1 MAAPASHSEAEGL
14 SCPEAFVCPIT
25 LQCMT
30 DPATTADG
38 HSYERS
44 AIANW
49 LQQRSAAPTSPLTGM
64 LLPSLGLTPNHAL
77 RHAIEKWLAE
87 TRGDGAAASRR
98 TRSAAPEPSTPDL
111 NTPRDA
117 TIIHA
122 APPTP
127 ASTASP
133 PSQQPGA
140 IAAQRNWVRLLAD
153 TAQRGS
159 IALVAAVADES
170 EHPTPRPEE
179 GGLVGSPAAGA
190 MAVLASS
197 AVARRRSLLS
207 HGAADV
213 LLQQLASHGTHAC
226 VVEASCR
233 AFVALMAPSP
243 EGMPVAVFS
252 PDLLHDI
259 SRSLTGAI
267 SRHATHPGACAAA
280 ASALANVTATEHDAG
295 RVAAFEAGAVATCS
309 AALTRHQAAI
319 LAHDTLATTCGGALA
334 GALSNICAA
343 GAMHSG
349 LTLTALAVEEL
360 VRSDTVPLLLRCL
373 RAMEAAPQSPQRAQA
388 EVGFLRLGRSLTRSN
403 AAARLAIAMH
413 DGFPVL
419 VRFARRQDGD
429 ADLIALQVMA
439 NSLCGASADV
449 ARAAL
454 NASVLETAATCGKA
468 AAAAETQR
476 QAPGMERKLACA
488 AILARL
494 VGACASDHAAGGG
507 HTLRLRA
514 SRCDAAHTLRDT
526 MRALPH
532 DMRAQATT
540 ALAIIG

>member
-1 MAAPASHSEAEGL
+1 MSI
-14 SCPEAFVCPIT
+14 PEAFLCPIT

-87 TRGDGAAASRR
+87 TRGDGTASRR
-98 TRSAAPEPSTPDL
+98 TRSAAPGPSMPETPDL

-122 APPTP
+122 TPPAP

-140 IAAQRNWVRLLAD
+140 VAAQRNWVRLLAD

-170 EHPTPRPEE
+170 ENPTPRPEE

-190 MAVLASS
+190 MAVLASTT
-197 AVARRRSLLS
+197 VARRRSLLS

-243 EGMPVAVFS
+243 EGTPVAVFA
-252 PDLLHDI
+252 PELLDEI
-259 SRSLTGAI
+259 ARSLTGAI

-309 AALTRHQAAI
+309 AALTRHAPAI
-319 LAHDTLATTCGGALA
+319 LANDTLATTCGGALA

-360 VRSDTVPLLLRCL
+360 VRCDTVPLLLRCL

-413 DGFPVL
+413 DGFPIL

-439 NSLCGASADV
+439 NSLFGASADV

-532 DMRAQATT
+532 DMRAQATA